1 MVNSYEEKICVC
13 ALNRILGFEPKTAH
27 GLIGA
32 AGSAWGVFNLSED
45 ERMRILGP
53 YSRITPMLNE
63 RELKATE
70 EELSRLEDSGCTF
83 ITMSEPGYPDL
94 LKECDDA
101 PLGLYFKGSSPP
113 AAVFNVRPQIAVV
126 GTRDISLY
134 GKEWCRKIVSAMGQ
148 AKVKPL
154 IISGFAYGTDII
166 AHLAALEAGLPTVAV
181 LPTGIDD
188 VYPPRHQRYAG
199 ALGTTSGCALVSD
212 YPPGTEPKAI
222 NFIRRNRIIA
232 GACSATIL
240 IESKAKGGGLITAR
254 LASSYDRDLL
264 VLPGRADDL
273 RSQGCNALLR
283 EKLAEPITDTVHFL
297 DMLGLGSIPVNRR
310 EDPAGRITALYG
322 QVVPEEELGTFL
334 SVAGAVHR
342 ERGVTVEALCDRCGL
357 TYSAVSRIV
366 GILESDGI
374 ISTDLLQ
381 RCMIN
386 LKNM

>member
-1 MVNSYEEKICVC
+1 MENTYDEKICIC
-13 ALNRILGFEPKTAH
+13 ALNRLLGFEPKTAH

-32 AGSAWGVFNLSED
+32 VGSAWGVFNLTED
-45 ERMRILGP
+45 ERMQLLGP
-53 YSRITPMLNE
+53 YSRITPLLND
-63 RELKATE
+63 RELKVSE
-70 EELSRLEDSGCTF
+70 NELSRLKESGCGF
-83 ITMSEPGYPDL
+83 LTMSEPGYPGL

-101 PLGLYFKGSSPP
+101 PLGLYFKSCSPP
-113 AAVFNVRPQIAVV
+113 PEVFNRRPQIAVV

-134 GKEWCRKIVSAMGQ
+134 GKEWCRKIVGAMGE

-188 VYPPRHQRYAG
+188 VYPSRHHRYAETL
-199 ALGTTSGCALVSD
+199 ASTPGCALVSD

-232 GACSATIL
+232 GSSSATIL

-297 DMLGLGSIPVNRR
+297 ELLGLGSIPRKRKENLA
-310 EDPAGRITALYG
+310 ERITALYG
-322 QVVPEEELGTFL
+322 PVMSEEELATVL
-334 SVAGAVHR
+334 SVAGIISN
-342 ERGVTVEALCDRCGL
+342 ERGITLDGL
-357 TYSAVSRIV
+357 SGRSGLPFSTISRIA

-374 ISTDLLQ
+374 ISTDVLQ
-381 RCMIN
+381 RCTIN
-386 LKNM
+386 TRNV